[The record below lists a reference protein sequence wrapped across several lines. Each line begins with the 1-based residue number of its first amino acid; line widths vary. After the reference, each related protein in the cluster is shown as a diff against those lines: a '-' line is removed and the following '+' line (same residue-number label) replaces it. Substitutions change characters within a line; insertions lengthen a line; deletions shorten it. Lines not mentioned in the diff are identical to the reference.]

1 MYPNNSLD
9 VQIHI
14 GMFTWLAFLVDD
26 SNNVIADDLVLFH
39 SRFYSGEPQP
49 TPLLK
54 CFAKNLRDTYK
65 YWEPVAANFI
75 ILSALSFV
83 NADVLET
90 QQEFQT
96 MSIVAAAA
104 NWPYHI
110 RHMNGLSEVYTY
122 FMFPKLDYP
131 DISIYLQAVPDIGK
145 FINLTN
151 DVLS

>member
-1 MYPNNSLD
+1 MYLNNSLD

-26 SNNVIADDLVLFH
+26 SNNVVADDLVLFH
-39 SRFYSGEPQP
+39 SRFYSGEPQL
-49 TPLLK
+49 TSLLK
-54 CFAKNLRDTYK
+54 CFAKILRTTYK
-65 YWEPVAANFI
+65 FWDPVVANFI

-122 FMFPKLDYP
+122 FMFPKLDNP
-131 DISIYLQAVPDIGK
+131 DISVYLQAVPDIGK
-145 FINLTN
+145 FISLTN